1 MYGATLAVIADWL
14 RTLNLPALLL
24 QPRGFDA
31 HEVALTVRT
40 VQYALRCQR
49 IIAIGG
55 GLEGYLE
62 PLRRALRPHTIP
74 LMELVREESPHAW
87 DHARHAHASPDLHLW
102 LDVARSLASCERI
115 LDWARAD
122 GLITPSVRQGWRQ
135 TQLRFLQIQGAL
147 QRLRPRTQQKAY
159 VAVHDAYRPLTRNLG
174 MRSLGSL
181 QTDEETPPNL
191 QKLRQIILKAR
202 REPTIFVLSHTEQ
215 GIGVMVARILRV
227 PLVLADTLERVDP
240 TRDYFQRFLDLL
252 ASIEAGARIHRG

>member
-14 RTLNLPALLL
+14 RALNLPTVLL
-24 QPRGFDA
+24 QPRGVDA

-40 VQYALRCQR
+40 VQYALRCRR
-49 IIAIGG
+49 IIALGG
-55 GLEGYLE
+55 GLERYLE
-62 PLRRALRPHTIP
+62 SLQRALHPRTIP
-74 LMELVREESPHAW
+74 IMELVREEPPHTQA
-87 DHARHAHASPDLHLW
+87 HARHAHPSPDLHLW

-115 LDWARAD
+115 LHWAHTD

-135 TQLRFLQIQGAL
+135 TQLRFLQIQGAV
-147 QRLRPRTQQKAY
+147 QRLRPLVQQKAY
-159 VAVHDAYRPLTRNLG
+159 VAVHDAYRPLTRDLG

-181 QTDEETPPNL
+181 QPDEETPPNL
-191 QKLRQIILKAR
+191 QKLRQIIFKAR

-215 GIGVMVARILRV
+215 GIGVTIARLLRV

-252 ASIEAGARIHRG
+252 ASIEAGQRAYRG